1 MKQYIIDEEDYKKLK
16 RLSKDNE
23 SLYDITRNIKKIYD
37 VTDDERI
44 KKFKREVTL
53 LARCATKGASKGIGI
68 IRIYAETE
76 RACYHRVLMLF
87 EKYVVGKYIGD

>member
-16 RLSKDNE
+16 KLSKDNE

-37 VTDDERI
+37 VTDDEHI

-53 LARCATKGASKGIGI
+53 LARCAMKGASKGIGV
-68 IRIYAETE
+68 IRIYAQTE
-76 RACYHRVLMLF
+76 HDCYHRVLMLF